1 MRKISLAVAVVFC
14 LAAAFTVQSAT
25 KPVGTIKVVSPGVGL
40 ELKIGDKP
48 APVPNGKEVPLP
60 PATYTPFRITCGAK
74 AGAEIW
80 TIKCTG
86 PGPLFGQLK
95 EIIVA
100 DGQVTNIEAGQP
112 FAIKVSI
119 ANPNGAGGKP
129 ALIGM
134 SIVGKS
140 GEVYTANTLMKGLS
154 VAPKPQFKI
163 TDDKGTTLTKG
174 EFEYG

>member
-1 MRKISLAVAVVFC
+1 MKRISLAVAVVFC

-40 ELKIGDKP
+40 ELKIGEKP

-74 AGAEIW
+74 GPSEIW
-80 TIKCTG
+80 TIKSTG
-86 PGPLFGQLK
+86 PFGELK
-95 EIIVA
+95 DIIVA
-100 DGQVTNIEAGQP
+100 EGQVTNIEAGQP
-112 FAIKVSI
+112 FKIKVSVS
-119 ANPNGAGGKP
+119 NPSGDKAQP

-134 SIVGKS
+134 MIVGKS

-154 VAPKPQFKI
+154 IAPKPQFKI
-163 TDDKGTTLTKG
+163 VDESGTTLAKG

>member
-1 MRKISLAVAVVFC
+1 MRRISLAVAVVFC

-48 APVPNGKEVPLP
+48 APVPNGKEVPVP

-80 TIKCTG
+80 TIKSTG
-86 PGPLFGQLK
+86 PFGDLK
-95 EIIVA
+95 DIIVA
-100 DGQVTNIEAGQP
+100 EGQVTNIEAGQP
-112 FAIKVSI
+112 FKIKVMVS
-119 ANPNGAGGKP
+119 NPSGDKGQP

-134 SIVGKS
+134 MIVGKS

-154 VAPKPQFKI
+154 IAPKPQFKI
-163 TDDKGTTLTKG
+163 TDESGTTLAKG
-174 EFEYG
+174 DFEYG